1 MAPSN
6 ASAQRPRRI
15 LMLHGFTQSGRLFRA
30 KTGTIEKTVAKAF
43 PGVELFYA
51 TAPIAVPAEELP
63 PGPPQKQGS
72 AWAWWR
78 AQDPRGEFEG
88 LEQGLQ
94 CIADLL
100 RLQGPFDG
108 VVGFS
113 QGAAAAAML
122 TALLEPGRR
131 DAFASVRAG
140 DRNAIAFPAAFA
152 DVEHPPLRF
161 AICYSGYAS
170 ECPSYAA
177 FYSPAIATPT
187 LHFVGSQDTVVEES
201 WTQDLAAR
209 FRPGMPSIVLHTGG
223 HVVPPGKREVAVV
236 VDFIRKVY
244 AKQVGTEV
252 EEEEE
257 EDALDMDVPF

>member
-1 MAPSN
+1 M
-6 ASAQRPRRI
+6 
-15 LMLHGFTQSGRLFRA
+15 
-30 KTGTIEKTVAKAF
+30 IEKTLAKAF

-51 TAPIAVPAEELP
+51 TAPIAVPTGELP

-72 AWAWWR
+72 TPAEVEVRAWWR

-131 DAFASVRAG
+131 DAFTAARAG
-140 DRNAIAFPAAFA
+140 DQDAIAFPAAFA

-170 ECPSYAA
+170 ECPSYTA
-177 FYSPAIATPT
+177 FYSPAIATPS

-209 FRPGMPSIVLHTGG
+209 FRPGMASIVMHTGA

-244 AKQVGTEV
+244 ANQAGKEA
-252 EEEEE
+252 EEEE